1 MMIPRSTHHNI
12 QRTTEYKTQLCLC
25 GIHPKIEKYMS
36 YVQRKEKKTS
46 KSPNSW
52 ANV

>member
-1 MMIPRSTHHNI
+1 MMIPRLTNHNI
-12 QRTTEYKTQLCLC
+12 QRTTEYKTQLSLW
-25 GIHPKIEKYMS
+25 GIYPKIDKYMS

-52 ANV
+52 ARV